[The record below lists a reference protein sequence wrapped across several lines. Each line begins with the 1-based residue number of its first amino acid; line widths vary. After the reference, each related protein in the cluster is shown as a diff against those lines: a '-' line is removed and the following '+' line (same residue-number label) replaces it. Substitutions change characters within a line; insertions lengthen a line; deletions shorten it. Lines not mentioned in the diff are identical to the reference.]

1 MLRSLIE
8 GGDLSGF
15 GLVNAVTHFSQ
26 QVAGYDRAS
35 ELEALGG
42 RLVEGSASDWKAL
55 GVEA

>member
-1 MLRSLIE
+1 MLC
-8 GGDLSGF
+8 GALSGF

-26 QVAGYDRAS
+26 QVGDYDRAT